1 MTLICVE
8 CEGVMH
14 YSREDAMY
22 ICSHCGHEDDGL
34 VDEDEPEETYWQEYD
49 KAPDSSRYVEDGV
62 PF

>member
-1 MTLICVE
+1 
-8 CEGVMH
+8 MH